1 MILRA
6 DNKKFFKVTKLHTID
21 YYNHSYYIKKI
32 SPKDLLKGKITKEIW
47 KKECIRYIL
56 FKWYFNNFKNE
67 NEENCKI
74 YFKEILKNIFTV
86 NDDIT
91 KEIIKCKNSIN
102 YTNNS
107 FNRII
112 SKLENL
118 KDHNDNNISYKI
130 EYEHIN
136 KFTKKNDKLLMF
148 IIINKNM
155 CIEIKNPNIYQYFG
169 DSTIRCVPPTFRNF
183 KLYIISGFNLNIK
196 RVRLVV
202 YALIPNET
210 ERTFSILFESLKEK
224 FAFNPKIYTSDF
236 QKSSTKALK
245 KIFPNVYLVK
255 CFFHFTQCI
264 FKHIKKLGL
273 SKKNF
278 IKIYKNFI
286 QYKNAMFHRS

>member
-1 MILRA
+1 
-6 DNKKFFKVTKLHTID
+6 
-21 YYNHSYYIKKI
+21 
-32 SPKDLLKGKITKEIW
+32 
-47 KKECIRYIL
+47 
-56 FKWYFNNFKNE
+56 
-67 NEENCKI
+67 
-74 YFKEILKNIFTV
+74 
-86 NDDIT
+86 
-91 KEIIKCKNSIN
+91 
-102 YTNNS
+102 
-107 FNRII
+107 
-112 SKLENL
+112 
-118 KDHNDNNISYKI
+118 
-130 EYEHIN
+130 
-136 KFTKKNDKLLMF
+136 
-148 IIINKNM
+148 M

-169 DSTIRCVPPTFRNF
+169 DSTFRCVPPTFRNF

-224 FAFNPKIYTSDF
+224 FGFNPKIYTSDF